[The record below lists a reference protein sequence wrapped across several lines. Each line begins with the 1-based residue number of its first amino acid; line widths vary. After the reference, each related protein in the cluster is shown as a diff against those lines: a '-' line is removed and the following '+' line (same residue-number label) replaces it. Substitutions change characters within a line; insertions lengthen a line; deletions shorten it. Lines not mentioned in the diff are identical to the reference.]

1 LDLLVI
7 LNGVYGSEVFGD
19 MFLDTVLPCSLKG
32 LEDANLLVNE
42 AAFEASQE
50 FVSLNTA
57 TKLHELIPIVEQ
69 GLHSTE
75 SRVRMNYVQLL
86 GTILLNLV
94 TTTNFG
100 MSVRF
105 YGDGNTVKEGELTN
119 VASKEQEADI
129 EAAMTTPVRNDLFAT
144 LFLMRQVPKHA
155 ISIMKIRTI

>member
-1 LDLLVI
+1 
-7 LNGVYGSEVFGD
+7 
-19 MFLDTVLPCSLKG
+19 
-32 LEDANLLVNE
+32 
-42 AAFEASQE
+42 
-50 FVSLNTA
+50 
-57 TKLHELIPIVEQ
+57 
-69 GLHSTE
+69 
-75 SRVRMNYVQLL
+75 MNYVQLL

-144 LFLMRQVPKHA
+144 LFLMRQVPTHA
-155 ISIMKIRTI
+155 I